1 MRDRI
6 VRTRS
11 ILERT
16 MAATSSVAK
25 SGNVDIDGVLSG
37 YRWSSSSVT
46 YSFTTSTSQYGY
58 SIPGF
63 EAFNDAQKTATKAA
77 LANYSAVS
85 NLVFTEATGAAGT
98 LRFAESDDAG
108 TAYGYY
114 PSTHEKGGDAFFN
127 HSDYNS
133 APKGSYAYLTFMHEI
148 GHTLGLDHGQ
158 DGMGALPADHDSLEY
173 SVMTYRSYVG
183 APLSGYTVAQGS
195 YSTTLMLADIAATQY
210 MYGANYKTNS
220 GDSVYKWNPNSGG
233 WTINDVAQGGSSSN
247 KVFMTVWD
255 GGGNDTYDFSAYTT
269 GLKVNLSPGEWT
281 TTSSAQLAN
290 LGNGNY
296 ARGNIA
302 NAWMYQNNTASL
314 IENAT
319 GGSGDDTIVGN
330 QIANIL
336 RGGAGNDSLKGLG
349 GSDTIIGG
357 SGTDTCYFSFSS
369 ASCTVTYD
377 ASAKVYLVASSG
389 ETDRVSEVEYFAF
402 SDKTVSSSSYVTV
415 VAPTLTSASPGDG
428 STGVRDDANIVLTFS
443 EKIVA
448 GTGSISIR
456 RSDGTVFQSFDVAA
470 NPAGLTISGNTVTID
485 PSSYFAA
492 GKGYYVTVGSS
503 ALKDVDG
510 NSYAGISSSS
520 ALNFTAEK
528 YVVRGTSS
536 ANKITGT
543 DNSDRLFG
551 NGGNDTISG
560 GKGNDSIDGGTGSD
574 SMSGGTGNDTYIV
587 GETGDKVIESSGQG
601 TDTVKSS
608 ITHTLAANVENL
620 VLTGSASINGTGN
633 SLANVLTGNSGNN
646 RLDGSTGSDKL
657 TGGAGADTFV
667 FSTSLGSSNV
677 DTVTDFAAGSDHIQL
692 NRSIFAALAAGGLS
706 EANFAFAT
714 DADAA
719 SARIIYDAASGALYY
734 DKDGAGSAG
743 DVKFA
748 VLSPNLALNAS
759 DFLIV

>member
-1 MRDRI
+1 
-6 VRTRS
+6 
-11 ILERT
+11 
-16 MAATSSVAK
+16 
-25 SGNVDIDGVLSG
+25 
-37 YRWSSSSVT
+37 
-46 YSFTTSTSQYGY
+46 
-58 SIPGF
+58 
-63 EAFNDAQKTATKAA
+63 
-77 LANYSAVS
+77 
-85 NLVFTEATGAAGT
+85 
-98 LRFAESDDAG
+98 
-108 TAYGYY
+108 
-114 PSTHEKGGDAFFN
+114 
-127 HSDYNS
+127 
-133 APKGSYAYLTFMHEI
+133 
-148 GHTLGLDHGQ
+148 
-158 DGMGALPADHDSLEY
+158 
-173 SVMTYRSYVG
+173 
-183 APLSGYTVAQGS
+183 
-195 YSTTLMLADIAATQY
+195 
-210 MYGANYKTNS
+210 
-220 GDSVYKWNPNSGG
+220 
-233 WTINDVAQGGSSSN
+233 
-247 KVFMTVWD
+247 
-255 GGGNDTYDFSAYTT
+255 
-269 GLKVNLSPGEWT
+269 
-281 TTSSAQLAN
+281 
-290 LGNGNY
+290 
-296 ARGNIA
+296 
-302 NAWMYQNNTASL
+302 
-314 IENAT
+314 
-319 GGSGDDTIVGN
+319 
-330 QIANIL
+330 
-336 RGGAGNDSLKGLG
+336 
-349 GSDTIIGG
+349 
-357 SGTDTCYFSFSS
+357 
-369 ASCTVTYD
+369 
-377 ASAKVYLVASSG
+377 
-389 ETDRVSEVEYFAF
+389 
-402 SDKTVSSSSYVTV
+402 V

-443 EKIVA
+443 EKVVA

-510 NSYAGISSSS
+510 NSYVGISSSS

-608 ITHTLAANVENL
+608 ITHILAANVENL

-748 VLSPNLALNAS
+748 VLSPNLGLHAS